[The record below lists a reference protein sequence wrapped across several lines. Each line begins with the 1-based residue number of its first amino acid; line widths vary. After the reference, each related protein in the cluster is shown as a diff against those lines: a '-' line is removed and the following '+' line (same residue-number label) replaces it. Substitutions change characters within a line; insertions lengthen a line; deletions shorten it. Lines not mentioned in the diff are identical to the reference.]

1 MSHLTEGQLEDI
13 LQGRAEV
20 PEHVDQCPECR
31 DRLDEKRAL
40 ARRVSK
46 AFSSIHAG
54 ADLAGRIRAEIAA
67 AGQRT
72 AGTDARS
79 HILPLRGRREI
90 WSGLAIAAAILI
102 VAIPRSLHIDT
113 GSRVKAAQTALAGI
127 HRLNLDSLEQL
138 MEENGSGKEC
148 QCMAGQLEDGTA
160 MPCCARG
167 LCMCGCRMRD
177 FRGRAVPSCVI
188 EKPNTPPISVVL
200 VPASPEAVGMT
211 LGTARTI
218 TGQAIWHAAYGT
230 CNMASV
236 RMGAGSCCVIGDVPT
251 ENLVALLNAFEQ

>member
-1 MSHLTEGQLEDI
+1 MSHLTEEQFEDI
-13 LQGRAEV
+13 LQGRAGV
-20 PEHVDQCPECR
+20 PGHLDDCLECR
-31 DRLDEKRAL
+31 HRLEEKRAL

-54 ADLAGRIRAEIAA
+54 ADLAGRIRAGIAA
-67 AGQRT
+67 AGQPATGTT
-72 AGTDARS
+72 ARPRILSLRARR
-79 HILPLRGRREI
+79 HI

-102 VAIPRSLHIDT
+102 VAIPRSLQIHT
-113 GSRVKAAQTALAGI
+113 SSGAKAAQTALAGI
-127 HRLNLDSLEQL
+127 HRTNLGSLEQL
-138 MEENGSGKEC
+138 MEDEGSAKKC
-148 QCMAGQLEDGTA
+148 QCMAGKMEDGTA

-177 FRGRAVPSCVI
+177 FQGRVVPSCIV
-188 EKPNTPPISVVL
+188 EQPNTPAISVVL
-200 VPASPEAVGMT
+200 IPAEPEALGMT
-211 LGTARTI
+211 LGTGRTVI
-218 TGQAIWHAAYGT
+218 GQAIWHATCGT